1 MDNDIKKLLKQRK
14 EIASD
19 FNKLKNP
26 DSDKA
31 MLYTLMIS
39 EMDDRIG
46 FYTDQAKEKRRS
58 IAFERQT
65 RIKRNT
71 DFLVLLVFIVIL
83 QLIMIAALITLRNF

>member
-1 MDNDIKKLLKQRK
+1 MDNDIKNLLKQRK

-19 FNKLKNP
+19 FNKLKNL

-46 FYTDQAKEKRRS
+46 FYINQAKEKKRS
-58 IAFERQT
+58 IAFEEQGK
-65 RIKRNT
+65 IKRKI
-71 DFLVLLVFIVIL
+71 DFLALLVFIMIL
-83 QLIMIAALITLRNF
+83 QLIVIAALIMLRNF

>member
-46 FYTDQAKEKRRS
+46 FYTDQAKEKVRS